1 MGTFSQRIAIAS
13 IVGDRFREM
22 DALVDTGAT
31 YTCIPRSFVDEL
43 GIRPEEYATFVLADG
58 REVSYPIAQ
67 VRMRLNGRERFTIC
81 VFGEE
86 GTEPLLGAVTL
97 EEFGLAVDPLN
108 KRLIPVRGYL
118 LRGTG
123 L

>member
-1 MGTFSQRIAIAS
+1 MVTFTQRVAIAP
-13 IVGDRFREM
+13 IGGGRLKELE
-22 DALVDTGAT
+22 ALVDTGAT
-31 YTCIPRSFVDEL
+31 YTWIPPSVLEEL
-43 GIRPEEYATFVLADG
+43 GITSEEQLTFVPADG
-58 REVSYPIAQ
+58 REASYPIAQ
-67 VRMRLNGRERFTIC
+67 VRVRLDGRERFTIC

-123 L
+123 Q

>member
-1 MGTFSQRIAIAS
+1 
-13 IVGDRFREM
+13 
-22 DALVDTGAT
+22 
-31 YTCIPRSFVDEL
+31 
-43 GIRPEEYATFVLADG
+43 ADG
-58 REVSYPIAQ
+58 REASYPIAQ
-67 VRMRLNGRERFTIC
+67 VRVRLDGRERFTIC

-118 LRGTG
+118 LRGTD
-123 L
+123 

>member
-1 MGTFSQRIAIAS
+1 MGTFSQRIAMAS

-22 DALVDTGAT
+22 EALVDTGAT
-31 YTCIPRSFVDEL
+31 YTWIPRSFVDEL

-67 VRMRLNGRERFTIC
+67 VRIRLNGRERFAIC

-97 EEFGLAVDPLN
+97 E
-108 KRLIPVRGYL
+108 
-118 LRGTG
+118 
-123 L
+123 